1 MKKIPDRKPGESAP
15 KTRSRAVTSDKA
27 ASRPSRATG
36 IDEPTDDIR
45 DAISHL
51 KRERIIAEAVG
62 LFYTQG
68 FANTTL
74 DAVAERMKVTKP
86 FIYSHFKSKI
96 ALLGEICSR
105 GIRASLDV
113 ANRVVTSKG
122 TPTEKLHALVHDF
135 MLAVI
140 QNQAHIAIYTREE
153 KHLSEEDAEA
163 INNMRREFDR
173 KLCDLLN
180 QGIAAEEFIV
190 EDVKLAA
197 LAIGG
202 MVSWS
207 YVWYRPDGRLTA
219 GETAQQMTEL
229 VLSMSQVKKR
239 RKHTRPA
246 PIEAA

>member
-1 MKKIPDRKPGESAP
+1 MKKIPVRKPGESEP
-15 KTRSRAVTSDKA
+15 KSRARAVPSEKA
-27 ASRPSRATG
+27 ASRPARASG
-36 IDEPTDDIR
+36 AAEPTDDIR

-74 DAVAERMKVTKP
+74 EAVAERMKVTKP
-86 FIYSHFKSKI
+86 FIYSHFKSKN

-113 ANRVVTSKG
+113 ANRVTASEG
-122 TPTEKLHALVHDF
+122 TPTEKLRALVRDF

-153 KHLSEEDAEA
+153 KHLSEEDAAA
-163 INNMRREFDR
+163 INDMRREFDR
-173 KLCDLLN
+173 KLCDLLD

-202 MVSWS
+202 IVSWS
-207 YVWYRPDGRLTA
+207 YVWYRPEGRLTA
-219 GETAQQMTEL
+219 GETAEHMAEL

-246 PIEAA
+246 TTEAA